1 MGKLV
6 HAAIMA
12 GINNDLGS
20 GGSVD
25 LMVIDKEGNH
35 PLRNY
40 DRPNERK
47 YRKEGGYKFPRGTA
61 KVLSK
66 EFRPLSSLVSIE
78 TTQVPSAM
86 QVGESGGLCG
96 VVGNEC
102 WGKTT
107 REGRE
112 QRSRYVRAHA

>member
-1 MGKLV
+1 MGRVERRIAMRARASPGQEKLV

-25 LMVIDKEGNH
+25 LMVIDKDGNH

-78 TTQVPSAM
+78 TQQVPSAM
-86 QVGESGGLCG
+86 MVG
-96 VVGNEC
+96 
-102 WGKTT
+102 
-107 REGRE
+107 
-112 QRSRYVRAHA
+112 